1 MPPIALAWPTCW
13 SGSWTRS
20 TARGASVAAENSVPA
35 GGVKV
40 YSHRQIMVIMSGLML
55 GMLLAALDQTIVATA
70 LPTIVGDLGGLN
82 HLSWVVT
89 AYLVASTVTTPLY
102 GKFSDIY
109 GRKRTF
115 QFAIV
120 VFLFGSALA
129 GLSQSMIELIAFR
142 GLQGIGAG
150 GLMVL
155 AMTIIG
161 DVVPPRQRGR
171 YQGYMGAVFAL
182 ASVIGPLLGGFF
194 VDQLSWRWVFYVN
207 LPIGAVALV
216 VTSIV
221 LDLPYTRMVHR
232 IDYAG
237 TALLV
242 SAVGSILLAVTWG
255 GTQYAWSSPVVIGL
269 AVVGA
274 ALLAVFVAVERRAAE
289 PVLPLYLFRNRVFA
303 ISTGT
308 MFIVGLAM
316 FGGII
321 YLPLFLQVVGR
332 KSATAAGLLLLPLIL
347 GIVVTSISSG
357 RVISRTG
364 RYKAFPVVGMAVMA
378 FGLYL
383 LSTMGP
389 TTTEVT
395 AGVYMTVLG
404 LGLGMVMQVLVLTV
418 QNAVDRRDLGTATG
432 AATFLRSMGG
442 SFGVA
447 LFGAVLA
454 NRLATNLAD
463 LLPGGHLPAGISEST
478 LRGSPKV
485 ILSLPAAVRDP
496 VIDAFARSI
505 DTVFLAAVP
514 IALVGFALTLFL
526 PEVPLRTT
534 HDEAPDPLAAGLEAL
549 EGRTD
554 EDVVATQERV

>member
-1 MPPIALAWPTCW
+1 M
-13 SGSWTRS
+13 
-20 TARGASVAAENSVPA
+20 AAENPVQA

-242 SAVGSILLAVTWG
+242 GAVGSILLAVTWG
-255 GTQYAWSSPVVIGL
+255 GTQYAWGSGVIIAL
-269 AVVGA
+269 AIIGA
-274 ALLAVFVAVERRAAE
+274 VLLAAFVAVERRAAE

-347 GIVVTSISSG
+347 GIVFTSILSG

-378 FGLYL
+378 VGLFL

-395 AGVYMTVLG
+395 AGAYMIVLG

-454 NRLATNLAD
+454 NRLAANLAD
-463 LLPGGHLPAGISEST
+463 LLPGGHLPPGISESA

-485 ILSLPAAVRDP
+485 ILSLPPQVRDP

-554 EDVVATQERV
+554 ESVVATQERV

>member
-1 MPPIALAWPTCW
+1 MT
-13 SGSWTRS
+13 S
-20 TARGASVAAENSVPA
+20 TAGAASVAEIPVTPIET
-35 GGVKV
+35 KV

-150 GLMVL
+150 GLMTL

-207 LPIGAVALV
+207 IPVGAVALV

-232 IDYAG
+232 IDWAG
-237 TALLV
+237 TVLLV

-255 GTQYAWSSPVVIGL
+255 GTQYAWGSPVITAL

-274 ALLAVFVAVERRAAE
+274 ILLVAFVTVEQRAAE
-289 PVLPLYLFRNRVFA
+289 PVLPLYLFKNRVFA
-303 ISTGT
+303 VSTAT

-332 KSATAAGLLLLPLIL
+332 KSATSAGLLLLPLIL
-347 GIVVTSISSG
+347 GIVFTSIVSG

-364 RYKAFPVVGMAVMA
+364 RYKAFPVVGMLVMSL
-378 FGLYL
+378 GLYL

-389 TTTEVT
+389 TTTEVS
-395 AGVYMTVLG
+395 AGGYMVVLG
-404 LGLGMVMQVLVLTV
+404 LGLGMVMQVLVLAV
-418 QNAVDRRDLGTATG
+418 QNSVERRDLGTATG

-447 LFGAVLA
+447 LFGAVLS

-463 LLPGGHLPAGISEST
+463 MLPGGHLPAGVSEST

-485 ILSLPAAVRDP
+485 ILSLPPGVRDI
-496 VIDAFARSI
+496 VIAAFARSI

-514 IALVGFALTLFL
+514 IALAGFAITLL
-526 PEVPLRTT
+526 LREVPLRTT
-534 HDEAPDPLAAGLEAL
+534 QDAAPEPLAPGVDLVD
-549 EGRTD
+549 RRPD
-554 EDVVATQERV
+554 RDVVAAQERS

>member
-1 MPPIALAWPTCW
+1 MTSAATV
-13 SGSWTRS
+13 
-20 TARGASVAAENSVPA
+20 ASVAEIPVTP
-35 GGVKV
+35 VETKV

-102 GKFSDIY
+102 GKFSDVY

-150 GLMVL
+150 GLMTL

-207 LPIGAVALV
+207 IPVGAVALV

-237 TALLV
+237 TVLLV

-255 GTQYAWSSPVVIGL
+255 GTQYAWGSPIIITLG
-269 AVVGA
+269 VVGA
-274 ALLAVFVAVERRAAE
+274 ILMVAFVTVERRAAE
-289 PVLPLYLFRNRVFA
+289 PVLPLYLFKNRVFA
-303 ISTGT
+303 VSTAT

-332 KSATAAGLLLLPLIL
+332 KSATSAGLLLLPLIL
-347 GIVVTSISSG
+347 GIVFTSIISG

-364 RYKAFPVVGMAVMA
+364 RYKAFPVVGMLVMSL
-378 FGLYL
+378 GLYL

-389 TTTEVT
+389 TTTE
-395 AGVYMTVLG
+395 AGAGAYMVVLG
-404 LGLGMVMQVLVLTV
+404 LGLGMVMQVLVLAV
-418 QNAVDRRDLGTATG
+418 QNAVERRDLGTATG

-447 LFGAVLA
+447 LFGAVLS
-454 NRLATNLAD
+454 NRLATNLANM
-463 LLPGGHLPAGISEST
+463 LPGGHLPAGVSEST

-485 ILSLPAAVRDP
+485 ILSLPPGVRSI

-514 IALVGFALTLFL
+514 IALAGFAITLL
-526 PEVPLRTT
+526 LRELPLRTT
-534 HDEAPDPLAAGLEAL
+534 QDAVPELLAPGVDELDGRPDRDAVTA
-549 EGRTD
+549 
-554 EDVVATQERV
+554 QERV

>member
-1 MPPIALAWPTCW
+1 
-13 SGSWTRS
+13 
-20 TARGASVAAENSVPA
+20 VAAEPA
-35 GGVKV
+35 QAVRT
-40 YSHRQIMVIMSGLML
+40 YTHRQIMVILGALMS

-89 AYLVASTVTTPLY
+89 AYLLASTVTTPLY
-102 GKFSDIY
+102 GKISDLY
-109 GRKRTF
+109 GRKPVF

-120 VFLFGSALA
+120 VFLLGSALA
-129 GLSQSMIELIAFR
+129 GLSQNMTELIAFR

-150 GLMVL
+150 GLITL
-155 AMTIIG
+155 AITIIG
-161 DVVPPRQRGR
+161 DVVPPRERGR

-207 LPIGAVALV
+207 LPVGAVALV

-221 LDLPYTRMVHR
+221 LDLPTRRISHR

-242 SAVGSILLAVTWG
+242 GAVSSILLAVTWG
-255 GTQYAWSSPVVIGL
+255 GTEYAWGSTTIVGL

-274 ALLAVFVAVERRAAE
+274 VLLAGFVAVERRVPE

-303 ISTGT
+303 VATAT

-321 YLPLFLQVVGR
+321 YLPLFLQVVGGR
-332 KSATAAGLLLLPLIL
+332 SATNAGLLLLPLIL
-347 GIVVTSISSG
+347 GLMFTSIASG
-357 RVISRTG
+357 RIISRTG
-364 RYKAFPVVGMAVMA
+364 RYKAFPVCGMLVMAVGM
-378 FGLYL
+378 YL

-389 TTTEVT
+389 TTTQVQ
-395 AGVYMTVLG
+395 ASVYMIVLG
-404 LGLGMVMQVLVLTV
+404 LGLGMVMQVLVLAV
-418 QNAVDRRDLGTATG
+418 QNAVDPKDLGVATG

-447 LFGAVLA
+447 LLGAVLS
-454 NRLATNLAD
+454 NRLASNLAD
-463 LLPGGHLPAGISEST
+463 LLPGGQLPAGISPDT
-478 LRGSPKV
+478 LKGSPAA
-485 ILSLPAAVRDP
+485 ILSLPAAVRGP
-496 VIDAFARSI
+496 VIEAFARSI
-505 DTVFLAAVP
+505 DTVFLVGVP
-514 IALVGFALTLFL
+514 IAIVGFAISLLL
-526 PEVPLRTT
+526 REVPLRSGRAAPVEAA
-534 HDEAPDPLAAGLEAL
+534 EAP
-549 EGRTD
+549 
-554 EDVVATQERV
+554 VSSSV

>member
-1 MPPIALAWPTCW
+1 MT
-13 SGSWTRS
+13 S
-20 TARGASVAAENSVPA
+20 TAGAVSVAESPVTPTET
-35 GGVKV
+35 KV

-150 GLMVL
+150 GLMTL

-207 LPIGAVALV
+207 IPVGAVALV

-232 IDYAG
+232 IDWAG
-237 TALLV
+237 TVLLV

-255 GTQYAWSSPVVIGL
+255 GTQYAWGSPIITAL
-269 AVVGA
+269 SVVGA
-274 ALLAVFVAVERRAAE
+274 ILLVAFVMVERRAAE
-289 PVLPLYLFRNRVFA
+289 PVLPLHLFRNRVFA
-303 ISTGT
+303 VSTAT

-332 KSATAAGLLLLPLIL
+332 KSATSAGLLLLPLIL
-347 GIVVTSISSG
+347 GIVFTSILSG

-364 RYKAFPVVGMAVMA
+364 RYKAFPVVGMLVMSL
-378 FGLYL
+378 GLYL

-389 TTTEVT
+389 TTTEAS
-395 AGVYMTVLG
+395 AGVYMVVLG
-404 LGLGMVMQVLVLTV
+404 LGLGMVMQVLVLAV
-418 QNAVDRRDLGTATG
+418 QNAVERRDLGTATG

-447 LFGAVLA
+447 LFGAVLS
-454 NRLATNLAD
+454 NRLATNLANM
-463 LLPGGHLPAGISEST
+463 LPGGHLPAGVSEST

-485 ILSLPAAVRDP
+485 ILSLPPGVRGI

-514 IALVGFALTLFL
+514 IALAGFAITLL
-526 PEVPLRTT
+526 LRELPLRTT
-534 HDEAPDPLAAGLEAL
+534 QDAVPVPSAPGVDELDGRPD
-549 EGRTD
+549 R
-554 EDVVATQERV
+554 DVVAAQDRT

>member
-1 MPPIALAWPTCW
+1 L
-13 SGSWTRS
+13 
-20 TARGASVAAENSVPA
+20 AAENSVRA
-35 GGVKV
+35 GEVKV
-40 YSHRQIMVIMSGLML
+40 YTHRQIMVIMSGLML

-142 GLQGIGAG
+142 GLQGVGAG

-255 GTQYAWSSPVVIGL
+255 GTQYAWGSPMIIGL

-274 ALLAVFVAVERRAAE
+274 VLMAAFVAVEQRAAE

-321 YLPLFLQVVGR
+321 YLPLFLQVVGQ

-347 GIVVTSISSG
+347 GIVFTSILSG

-378 FGLYL
+378 VGLYL

-395 AGVYMTVLG
+395 AGAYMVVLG

-447 LFGAVLA
+447 LFGAVLS

-485 ILSLPAAVRDP
+485 ILSLPAVVRDP

-514 IALVGFALTLFL
+514 IALIGFALTLFL

-549 EGRTD
+549 EGQTD

>member
-1 MPPIALAWPTCW
+1 MT
-13 SGSWTRS
+13 S
-20 TARGASVAAENSVPA
+20 TAGAVSVAESPVTPTET
-35 GGVKV
+35 KV

-150 GLMVL
+150 GLMTL

-207 LPIGAVALV
+207 IPVGAVALV

-232 IDYAG
+232 IDWAG
-237 TALLV
+237 TVLLV

-255 GTQYAWSSPVVIGL
+255 GTQYAWGSPIITAL
-269 AVVGA
+269 SVVGA
-274 ALLAVFVAVERRAAE
+274 ILLVAFVMVERRAAE
-289 PVLPLYLFRNRVFA
+289 PVLPLHLFRNRVFA
-303 ISTGT
+303 VSTAT

-332 KSATAAGLLLLPLIL
+332 KSATSAGLLLLPLIL
-347 GIVVTSISSG
+347 GIVFTSILSG

-364 RYKAFPVVGMAVMA
+364 RYKAFPVVGMLVMSL
-378 FGLYL
+378 GLYL

-389 TTTEVT
+389 TTTEAS
-395 AGVYMTVLG
+395 AGVYMVVLG
-404 LGLGMVMQVLVLTV
+404 LGLGMVMQVLVLAV
-418 QNAVDRRDLGTATG
+418 QNAVERRDLGTATG

-447 LFGAVLA
+447 LFGAVLS
-454 NRLATNLAD
+454 NRLATNLANM
-463 LLPGGHLPAGISEST
+463 LPGGHLPAGVSEST

-485 ILSLPAAVRDP
+485 ILSLPPGVRGI

-514 IALVGFALTLFL
+514 IALAGFAITLL
-526 PEVPLRTT
+526 LRELPLRTT
-534 HDEAPDPLAAGLEAL
+534 QDAVPASSAPGVDLLD
-549 EGRTD
+549 GRPD
-554 EDVVATQERV
+554 RDVVAAQDRT

>member
-1 MPPIALAWPTCW
+1 M
-13 SGSWTRS
+13 
-20 TARGASVAAENSVPA
+20 AEVP
-35 GGVKV
+35 VQPLQTKV

-102 GKFSDIY
+102 GKFSDVY

-150 GLMVL
+150 GLMTL

-207 LPIGAVALV
+207 IPVGVVALV

-237 TALLV
+237 TVLLV

-255 GTQYAWSSPVVIGL
+255 GTQYAWGSPIIIALG
-269 AVVGA
+269 VVGA
-274 ALLAVFVAVERRAAE
+274 ILMVAFVTVERRAAE

-303 ISTGT
+303 VSTAT

-321 YLPLFLQVVGR
+321 YLPLFLQVVGQ

-347 GIVVTSISSG
+347 GIVFTSILSG

-378 FGLYL
+378 VGLYL

-389 TTTEVT
+389 TTTEAS
-395 AGVYMTVLG
+395 AGAYMVVLG
-404 LGLGMVMQVLVLTV
+404 LGLGMVMQVLVLAV

-447 LFGAVLA
+447 LFGAVLS

-463 LLPGGHLPAGISEST
+463 TLPGGHLPAGVSQSA

-485 ILSLPAAVRDP
+485 ILSLPPAVRGI
-496 VIDAFARSI
+496 VINAFAHSI

-514 IALVGFALTLFL
+514 IAVIGFAITLL
-526 PEVPLRTT
+526 LREVPLRTT
-534 HDEAPDPLAAGLEAL
+534 QDGAPEPSAAGV
-549 EGRTD
+549 D
-554 EDVVATQERV
+554 ELDARPDRDVVAAQERV

>member
-1 MPPIALAWPTCW
+1 
-13 SGSWTRS
+13 
-20 TARGASVAAENSVPA
+20 VAEIPVTPLET
-35 GGVKV
+35 KV

-150 GLMVL
+150 GLMTL

-207 LPIGAVALV
+207 LPVGAVALV

-255 GTQYAWSSPVVIGL
+255 GTQYAWGSPIIIALG
-269 AVVGA
+269 VVGA
-274 ALLAVFVAVERRAAE
+274 ILMVAFVTVERRAAE
-289 PVLPLYLFRNRVFA
+289 PVLPLYLFKNRVFA
-303 ISTGT
+303 VSTAT

-332 KSATAAGLLLLPLIL
+332 KSATSAGLLLLPLIL
-347 GIVVTSISSG
+347 GIVFTSILSG

-364 RYKAFPVVGMAVMA
+364 RYKAFPVVGMLVMSC
-378 FGLYL
+378 GLYL

-389 TTTEVT
+389 TTTEVS
-395 AGVYMTVLG
+395 AGVYMVVLG
-404 LGLGMVMQVLVLTV
+404 LGLGMVMQVLVLAV

-447 LFGAVLA
+447 LFGAVLS
-454 NRLATNLAD
+454 NRLATNLANM
-463 LLPGGHLPAGISEST
+463 LPGGRLPAGVSEST

-485 ILSLPAAVRDP
+485 ILSLPPGVRSI

-514 IALVGFALTLFL
+514 IAVVGFAITLL
-526 PEVPLRTT
+526 LRELPLRATQDAVPVPT
-534 HDEAPDPLAAGLEAL
+534 AAGVPELH
-549 EGRTD
+549 GPPDR
-554 EDVVATQERV
+554 DVVGAQERP